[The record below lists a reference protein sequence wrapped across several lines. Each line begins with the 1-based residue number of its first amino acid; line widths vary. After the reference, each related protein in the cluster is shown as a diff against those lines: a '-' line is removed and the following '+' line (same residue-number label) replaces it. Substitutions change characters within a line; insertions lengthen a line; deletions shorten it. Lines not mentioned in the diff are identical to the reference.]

1 MTDDNDDRS
10 IASVA
15 TYKEADHGHACVLY
29 VSDADLIE
37 PNSPHTYRNVIVQ
50 NCGDDNIEPSS
61 FTREDWIQ
69 LGRAIGGNTTI
80 TRLVVSVDDPDNGDD
95 PIRSTHVPDA
105 FFTGLARNRSI
116 QVFHTSGLEY
126 LWTNGNHETILQ
138 SKCTTR

>member
-95 PIRSTHVPDA
+95 PIRSTCPRCFLHR
-105 FFTGLARNRSI
+105 TGPKQIHPSI
-116 QVFHTSGLEY
+116 PHLRPRIPLDKWES
-126 LWTNGNHETILQ
+126 
-138 SKCTTR
+138 

>member
-1 MTDDNDDRS
+1 MDPAWPCNR
-10 IASVA
+10 
-15 TYKEADHGHACVLY
+15 
-29 VSDADLIE
+29 
-37 PNSPHTYRNVIVQ
+37 
-50 NCGDDNIEPSS
+50 
-61 FTREDWIQ
+61 
-69 LGRAIGGNTTI
+69 GNTTI